1 MSKLIKNWIKNK
13 NIIEKRIINNIL
25 NFENKK

>member
-25 NFENKK
+25 NFENNK